1 MDSLFKILPSHSN
14 RDTRD
19 INFWRS
25 FFEEL
30 GSSAWAWNLSND
42 RVEFTS
48 HWLKSIGY
56 SAGDISSGTEW
67 FSLLHPDDAEI
78 VSEESKRCIDGV
90 SERLNIDFRIRKKN
104 GGYCWVNS
112 RAKIIATDDEEQTQ
126 YFFGLY
132 TDITQQ
138 QESKKTLGAHEFR
151 WNKALE
157 GSKVG
162 VWDWDIRTGDLYWSP
177 EFYRILK
184 LEEPTTTPSL
194 EYWYKVVVPEDRER
208 NRTKLESYL
217 AGKIDHYRDEHQINC
232 ADGSRIWILTRAT
245 VTARSDSGEP
255 LRMIGTLEDIS
266 ARKSQERALK
276 LSHERIHQVTATIP
290 GFVYEYHVRSDGSDY
305 FPYASDGI
313 QAIYDVNPKDVI
325 ANADIVRKAIHP
337 EDLDAVAQ
345 SIEASVQTGR
355 PWQLQYRLRRTDGE
369 IRTVKGMANRLP
381 SLQDNGTAVFFG
393 YIYDVTEEVKM
404 ARRGEDI
411 AQLVP
416 GALFQYTTWPDG
428 RHCFPYFTK
437 GMGSFFGVPDVSL
450 AENGDIV
457 MQAVHQDD
465 VKALSGEVRKCEQQ
479 RIGWELEYRVL
490 VDGKI
495 RWHRATTNIVEE
507 ISPDGSTTWNGYLN
521 DITDAKAHE
530 LKIAEQHQ
538 LIQKVTTT
546 IPGVIYQYVIAPDN
560 SISIPFLSDGVFEI
574 FGVTREATLSRPE
587 SLWTYIHP
595 DDRPRLQRAVDDGQ
609 DFSLEYRVLLPT
621 IGEQWRLALTTCEAD
636 QDGTKTYYAYVM
648 DATSRKEDELKLHR
662 QSEAVALANSDLEQF
677 NYVAAHDLKEPLRAI
692 KHLSEWIEED
702 LADIQHDAVSDNLK
716 RMRMRVERLQLL
728 VDDLA
733 AYSRAGRQGDDT
745 SLVNLSDLLHNIVA
759 DLDHLNCHVDL
770 SRVEN
775 TDISTVRIAL
785 ETVFKNLIH
794 NAIQHTDAQSSGNV
808 IVTAEKDDY
817 FITCSVEDDGPG
829 IAPEHHERVFK
840 MYQRLNPEKNSSGS
854 GSGLTIVRR
863 ILGAVHGTIL
873 LESPISVDGRG
884 TRFVFR
890 WPVNWPKNP
899 L

>member
-1 MDSLFKILPSHSN
+1 
-14 RDTRD
+14 
-19 INFWRS
+19 
-25 FFEEL
+25 
-30 GSSAWAWNLSND
+30 
-42 RVEFTS
+42 
-48 HWLKSIGY
+48 
-56 SAGDISSGTEW
+56 
-67 FSLLHPDDAEI
+67 
-78 VSEESKRCIDGV
+78 
-90 SERLNIDFRIRKKN
+90 
-104 GGYCWVNS
+104 
-112 RAKIIATDDEEQTQ
+112 
-126 YFFGLY
+126 
-132 TDITQQ
+132 
-138 QESKKTLGAHEFR
+138 
-151 WNKALE
+151 
-157 GSKVG
+157 
-162 VWDWDIRTGDLYWSP
+162 
-177 EFYRILK
+177 
-184 LEEPTTTPSL
+184 
-194 EYWYKVVVPEDRER
+194 
-208 NRTKLESYL
+208 
-217 AGKIDHYRDEHQINC
+217 
-232 ADGSRIWILTRAT
+232 
-245 VTARSDSGEP
+245 
-255 LRMIGTLEDIS
+255 
-266 ARKSQERALK
+266 
-276 LSHERIHQVTATIP
+276 
-290 GFVYEYHVRSDGSDY
+290 
-305 FPYASDGI
+305 
-313 QAIYDVNPKDVI
+313 
-325 ANADIVRKAIHP
+325 
-337 EDLDAVAQ
+337 
-345 SIEASVQTGR
+345 
-355 PWQLQYRLRRTDGE
+355 
-369 IRTVKGMANRLP
+369 
-381 SLQDNGTAVFFG
+381 
-393 YIYDVTEEVKM
+393 
-404 ARRGEDI
+404 
-411 AQLVP
+411 
-416 GALFQYTTWPDG
+416 
-428 RHCFPYFTK
+428 
-437 GMGSFFGVPDVSL
+437 MGSYFGVPDASL
-450 AENGDIV
+450 AENGDIA
-457 MQAVHQDD
+457 MQAVHPDD
-465 VKALSGEVRKCEQQ
+465 VKALFGEVRKCEQQ

-507 ISPDGSTTWNGYLN
+507 ISPDGSTSWNGYLN
-521 DITDAKAHE
+521 DITDAKARE

-538 LIQKVTTT
+538 LLQKVTTT

-609 DFSLEYRVLLPT
+609 DFGLEYRVLLPT
-621 IGEQWRLALTTCEAD
+621 IGEQWRLALTTCEAG

-702 LADIQHDAVSDNLK
+702 LADIQDDAVSDNLK
-716 RMRMRVERLQLL
+716 RMRVRVERLQLL

-745 SLVNLSDLLHNIVA
+745 SVVNLSDLLHNIVA

-770 SRVEN
+770 SQVEN
-775 TDISTVRIAL
+775 TDISTVKIAL

-794 NAIQHTDAQSSGNV
+794 NAIQHTDTQSSGNI
-808 IVTAEKDDY
+808 IVSAEKDDY